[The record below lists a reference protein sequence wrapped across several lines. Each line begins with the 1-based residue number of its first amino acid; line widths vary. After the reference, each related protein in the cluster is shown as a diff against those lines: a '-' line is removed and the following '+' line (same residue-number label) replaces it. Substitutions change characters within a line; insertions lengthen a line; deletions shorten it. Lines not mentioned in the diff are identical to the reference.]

1 MPDGNHCKDVECD
14 NCQDEIRGQHESYH
28 EDDRSAI
35 VRAFFTAFD
44 NVNSDPSWLAEREQ
58 EIGVTPDEWEAY
70 RAEKAARTFDVSEV
84 F

>member
-1 MPDGNHCKDVECD
+1 MNNTATEQQRLADTYLADRAVEIND
-14 NCQDEIRGQHESYH
+14 
-28 EDDRSAI
+28 
-35 VRAFFTAFD
+35 FFIAFD

-58 EIGVTPDEWEAY
+58 EIGVTPDEWDAY